1 MDDHKENKNQK
12 REYVSLSPRAHD
24 EEKCAPCHS
33 WGYGIRDHYVIHYIL
48 SGKGYLWCEG
58 REYVIHKGQ
67 IFVVFPWTVIKYEAD
82 RKEPWHYAWVNFYGN
97 EADEIFSHMGI
108 STEFPVFTVKNG
120 GEIVEVMR
128 NMPTERSS
136 DIEKNLDFSARLYE
150 LMSLLMKNKA
160 TSEGGENAYLASA
173 KRYIKSHYFEDITVE
188 NISSHIGI
196 SRKYLFAIFKK
207 YLGVSPKDYIV
218 SYRMRRAEEFL
229 GDESLSVG
237 NIAYSVGYKDPLTF
251 SKMFKMK
258 TGMSPSEYRRKK
270 NEV

>member
-1 MDDHKENKNQK
+1 MSEQVYSQPAEGQNELFVCQFG
-12 REYVSLSPRAHD
+12 
-24 EEKCAPCHS
+24 EEACQPSHA
-33 WGYGIRDHYVIHYIL
+33 YGPHVRDHVLIHFVASGNGIFHCGGRVYPVEAGQGFLIL
-48 SGKGYLWCEG
+48 PGEETFYQASE
-58 REYVIHKGQ
+58 H
-67 IFVVFPWTVIKYEAD
+67 T
-82 RKEPWHYAWVNFYGN
+82 PWHYAWVNFYGN